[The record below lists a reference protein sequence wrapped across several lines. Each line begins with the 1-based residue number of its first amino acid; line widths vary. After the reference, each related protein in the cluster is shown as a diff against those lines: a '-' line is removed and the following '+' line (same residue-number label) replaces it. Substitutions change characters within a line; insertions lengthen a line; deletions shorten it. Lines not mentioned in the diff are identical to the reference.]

1 MRFSTEEYPNNYDW
15 MTESQKQKLLAE
27 YAHVREKAINGHL
40 RFVDYLR
47 ELNTVL
53 EILNIHIEYDWVGHR
68 GELFL
73 ATYNDALM
81 QEEWLFA
88 ASE

>member
-1 MRFSTEEYPNNYDW
+1 MRFSIEEYPNNYDW
-15 MTESQKQKLLAE
+15 MTESQKRILLSE
-27 YAHVREKAINGHL
+27 YKYVRKMAVDGNL
-40 RFVDYLR
+40 KYVDYLR

-53 EILNIHIEYDWVGHR
+53 EILNIHIEYNWVGHR
-68 GELFL
+68 GEYFL
-73 ATYNDALM
+73 ATYDDAFV